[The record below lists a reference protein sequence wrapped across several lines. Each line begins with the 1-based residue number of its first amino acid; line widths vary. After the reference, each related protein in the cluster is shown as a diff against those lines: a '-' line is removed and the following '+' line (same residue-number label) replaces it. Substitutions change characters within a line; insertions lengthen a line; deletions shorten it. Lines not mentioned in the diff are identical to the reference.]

1 MSCALLYLLF
11 ICISVLQ
18 AGGARR
24 AALQWLRT
32 YCIHI
37 CIITPHSKAGHITLH
52 LPDWVDDCLYEVPD
66 MTYMGLH
73 HSIRGSKLFASRKSF
88 IGGRKTKSGSKKEMN
103 GVFCCRRRQDGLRLD
118 VAWDKT
124 IWFFFFSFREE
135 GRPTRLGHIG

>member
-1 MSCALLYLLF
+1 MCFALFAFHLYF
-11 ICISVLQ
+11 CFAGRGSTACCIAVVTYVLY
-18 AGGARR
+18 
-24 AALQWLRT
+24 T
-32 YCIHI
+32 YLYH
-37 CIITPHSKAGHITLH
+37 TPHSKAGHITLH